1 MSKSINIFLLNQNVE
16 DVKKTLLELK
26 DNKLVKAI
34 FVNSSLELETD
45 CKKIK
50 KTAISDFTTSVN
62 LQKIAKLSNSDYTVL
77 LKTESA
83 LSLGQFALERFVAVA
98 DDTSADF
105 VYSDYA
111 EMKNGNKKKHLL
123 IDCQEGSLRDDFNFG
138 SLFFFKTKAFKKA
151 AKKLNTEFK
160 FAGLYSIRLKL
171 MEKKSI
177 VRIPEILY
185 VLEEKDER
193 KSGQKIFDYVDP
205 KNRTVQIE
213 MEIAATEHLK
223 NVRAFLKPKF
233 EKIKFKNGDF
243 EYTASVVIP
252 VFNREKTIKE
262 AIESVLA
269 QKTDFKFNLIVVN
282 NHSSDK
288 TGEIIEELA
297 QKDERLL
304 HVVPERRDLLIGGC
318 WNEAVHHSKCGKFA
332 VQLDSDDLYKD
343 ETTLQQIVDTFH
355 KEKCAMVVGSYELV
369 DFKLNSIPPG
379 LIDHKEWTEDNGRNN
394 ALRINGLGAPRAFY
408 TPLLRKLN
416 IPNVSYGEDYAVGLA
431 ISRNYKIG
439 RIYNS
444 LYLCRRWDDNSDADL
459 DISVMNNHNIYK
471 DRIRT
476 FELKARQ
483 KMNCKK

>member
-1 MSKSINIFLLNQNVE
+1 MSKSINIFLLNQSVE
-16 DVKKTLLELK
+16 DVKNTLLEFK
-26 DNKLVKAI
+26 DNKLVEAI
-34 FVNSSLELETD
+34 FINSNLEIDLE

-50 KTAISDFTTSVN
+50 KIDISDFSTSEN
-62 LQKIAKLSNSDYTVL
+62 LQKIAKHSKADYTVL
-77 LKTESA
+77 LKTEST
-83 LSLGQFALERFVAVA
+83 LSLGQFALERFLAVA
-98 DDTSADF
+98 EDTKAEF

-111 EMKNGNKKKHLL
+111 EMKNGAKKKHLL

-138 SLFFFKTKAFKKA
+138 SFLFFKTKAFKKA
-151 AKKLNTEFK
+151 AKKLNPEFK
-160 FAGLYSIRLKL
+160 FAGLYSIRLKI
-171 MEKKSI
+171 MERNSI
-177 VRIPEILY
+177 MRIPEILY

-193 KSGQKIFDYVDP
+193 KTGQKIFDYVDP
-205 KNRTVQIE
+205 KNRAVQIE

-223 NVRAFLKPKF
+223 NIGAFLKPKF
-233 EKIKFKNGDF
+233 RKVKFENYKF

-252 VFNREKTIKE
+252 VFNREKTIKD
-262 AIESVLA
+262 AIESVLN

-297 QKDERLL
+297 KKDERLIHL
-304 HVVPERRDLLIGGC
+304 VPKRRDLLIGGC
-318 WNEAVHHSKCGKFA
+318 WNEAVHYEKCGKFA

-343 ETTLQQIVDTFH
+343 QTTLQQVVDTFH

-431 ISRNYKIG
+431 ISRNFKIG

-444 LYLCRRWDDNSDADL
+444 IYLCRRWDDNSDADL

-471 DRIRT
+471 DRVRT